1 MAEKREVETQ
11 AAEQA
16 ETCRQ
21 LTEANNALS
30 AKTLTLAEEAATA
43 PNAVRLQLEKQLSDC
58 RNELQRAKEDLD
70 AMRSAEQS
78 QNIALLDE
86 LNHMQGENE
95 NLRLQLR
102 TLQAGGKK

>member
-1 MAEKREVETQ
+1 MEEKREVEMQ

-21 LTEANNALS
+21 LSEANNALS

-43 PNAVRLQLEKQLSDC
+43 PTAVRSQLEKQLADC
-58 RNELQRAKEDLD
+58 KVELGRAKEDLD

-102 TLQAGGKK
+102 ALQAGGKK

>member
-1 MAEKREVETQ
+1 MQ

-21 LTEANNALS
+21 LSEANNALS

-43 PNAVRLQLEKQLSDC
+43 PTAVRSQLEKQLADC
-58 RNELQRAKEDLD
+58 KVELGRAKEDLD

-102 TLQAGGKK
+102 ALQAGGKK